1 MNGKTILDT
10 CDSAFRFRERTQDG
24 HMLELLVQPRGSYA
38 EPVVIWSRG
47 FADDDGRDALL
58 NAVNEGEHDITFLGR
73 LTMVFGGAALDDL
86 AKARVAAAVAERA
99 KALEAE
105 AKRARDFQIVNLYL
119 REGKYGRHLL
129 ELQRMSSDE
138 ADWSITYD
146 RAIERDRLCD
156 WMRWQKDRFF
166 AFLDYAAKHGD
177 ESLARMLVDEMFATE
192 RRVKKEGRGAGG
204 TRPLRMWRGD

>member
-1 MNGKTILDT
+1 MHGRTILDT
-10 CDSAFRFRERTQDG
+10 RDSAFRFRERTQGD
-24 HMLELLVQPRGSYA
+24 HVLDLLVQPRGSHA

-58 NAVNEGEHDITFLGR
+58 NAVNEGELDIAFLGR
-73 LTMVFGGAALDDL
+73 LTMMFGGAALDDL

-99 KALEAE
+99 EALEAE
-105 AKRARDFQIVNLYL
+105 AKRARDRLIVNLYA

-129 ELQRMSSDE
+129 ELQRKSSDE
-138 ADWSITYD
+138 ADWSIRYD

-166 AFLDYAAKHGD
+166 AFLDNAAEHGD

-204 TRPLRMWRGD
+204 MRPLRMWRGD